1 MGRGKFLSGFFASYQ
16 KGSCFRL
23 VRYFFFSSGPRP
35 FINFL
40 EFCATYSVGIL
51 VCLIVPKF
59 AFPVDQIIFVYFF
72 KIAADKFSSMSNR
85 NWTIIGFDHC
95 MRACACV
102 CERADHS
109 WSNW

>member
-1 MGRGKFLSGFFASYQ
+1 MGNSCPDFLPLIKREVVFS
-16 KGSCFRL
+16 L